1 MRVLQVKPVPEATS
15 KKREASVAPEAFK
28 KSKKEKKAKH

>member
-1 MRVLQVKPVPEATS
+1 MRVLQVTPVPKATP
-15 KKREASVAPEAFK
+15 KKREAAVAPEAFK